1 MWDYYKRTF
10 VMVQITALVVSFMVY
25 RSSNHAVLPPL
36 VFFTFMQLS
45 AVFGAM
51 WANRLRRK
59 IRTADR
65 A

>member
-10 VMVQITALVVSFMVY
+10 VMVQLATLVVSFMAY
-25 RSSNHAVLPPL
+25 LASNHAVIPPL
-36 VFFTFMQLS
+36 VFFAFMQMS
-45 AVFGAM
+45 AVLGAM

-59 IRTADR
+59 MQSATR

>member
-10 VMVQITALVVSFMVY
+10 VMVQVATLAVSYLVY
-25 RSSNHAVLPPL
+25 RNSNHAVIPSL

-59 IRTADR
+59 IQAADR

>member
-10 VMVQITALVVSFMVY
+10 VMVQIAALAVSYMVY
-25 RSSNHAVLPPL
+25 RNSSHAVLPPL
-36 VFFTFMQLS
+36 VFFVFMQVS

-59 IRTADR
+59 IRAADR